1 VNLTAAHKFKAEG
14 TRAEEESVPRHGRR
28 GPSVHGWFKRLSDL
42 PVFLRQISIWPLSI
56 HTLISWAGFREHTP
70 SAKTQ
75 KTPSLACSARPI
87 THLIP
92 EVRPWPGQRIA
103 LLKNAPGVFVPGP
116 RCFATGVCSLRFTS
130 GKRIRYLHGR
140 FRTPEK
146 SKSFLLP
153 SKKFQ

>member
-87 THLIP
+87 
-92 EVRPWPGQRIA
+92 
-103 LLKNAPGVFVPGP
+103 PGP